1 MQSDGKYVQRHPRQ
15 GEERRDVS
23 EVFIEVISSQSQG
36 KDKVWDGENS
46 TFRELGFGYQMPW
59 EKQLQQRMIKVE
71 NQIMQN
77 NLKFNLPDGYKV
89 QQLISE
95 LADQYSIKK
104 EPAISESFAI
114 YDTFDWRLFNKSLV
128 LYQSGN
134 KLFLRK
140 LTKSETIHTVEI
152 MSLPVFIWDFPD
164 GKLKKQLVPIIKMRA
179 LLKLVEVLC
188 RSTTYRILNQDEK
201 TVVRLAYEEI
211 LPSREKDAP
220 VLATHLWLKPVKGY
234 PKYSQN
240 LAKQFK
246 EAGLPI
252 GKKEDIYFKMLKTV
266 DKKPGSYS
274 AKLNIQLD
282 PDMRSDDAA
291 KMILHFLL
299 QVMRINEANIEKDLD
314 TEFLH
319 DFRVAIRRTRS
330 ALGQIKDV
338 FPMEKTNRFKKDFAF
353 VGELSNQ
360 LRDLDVYLLKE
371 DIYRAMLSPV
381 LQNDIDPLFEY
392 LRQKRSKAL
401 QNVLS
406 GLRSKKYAKI
416 LHDWETFLN
425 EPRKDSKTADSAKQ
439 PVIYLARK
447 RIYIKYRGIVKAGN
461 LIIENTEDEMLHV
474 LRIQCKKLRYL
485 MEFFSSLF
493 PRRKINVLIE
503 QLRKLQD
510 NLGDFNDLC
519 IQEEYL
525 LNITREL
532 SATRHRLKKTLV
544 AIGSLIGTLDRE
556 RQAVKDAFAKA
567 FTDFASPENK
577 KLFRELFA
585 SKS

>member
-1 MQSDGKYVQRHPRQ
+1 MR
-15 GEERRDVS
+15 
-23 EVFIEVISSQSQG
+23 
-36 KDKVWDGENS
+36 
-46 TFRELGFGYQMPW
+46 
-59 EKQLQQRMIKVE
+59 
-71 NQIMQN
+71 N
-77 NLKFNLPDGYKV
+77 NLKFNLPDGYKQ

-95 LADQYSIKK
+95 LAGPYAIKK
-104 EPAISESFAI
+104 ESAISESFAI

-140 LTKSETIHTVEI
+140 LAKSEIIHTIEI
-152 MSLPVFIWDFPD
+152 TSLPVFIWDFPD
-164 GKLKKQLVPIIKMRA
+164 GKLKKQLVLIIKMRA
-179 LLKLVEVLC
+179 LLKLVEVHC

-201 TVVRLAYEEI
+201 TVARLAYEEI
-211 LPSREKDAP
+211 LTSREKDAL
-220 VLATHLWLKPVKGY
+220 VLTTYLWLKPVKGY
-234 PKYSQN
+234 SKHSQN

-246 EAGLPI
+246 EAGFTI
-252 GKKEDIYFKMLKTV
+252 SKKEDVYFNALEVV

-282 PDMRSDDAA
+282 PDMRSDDAT
-291 KMILHFLL
+291 KVILHFLL
-299 QVMRINEANIEKDLD
+299 QIMRINEVNIEKDLD

-330 ALGQIKDV
+330 ALGQIKNV
-338 FPMEKTNRFKKDFAF
+338 FPMGTTNRFKKDFAF

-371 DIYRAMLSPV
+371 DTYKAMLPSV

-401 QNVLS
+401 QNVLN
-406 GLRSKKYAKI
+406 GLRSKKYVKI
-416 LHDWETFLN
+416 LNDWEAFLN
-425 EPRKDSKTADSAKQ
+425 EPRKDSKTAANANL

-447 RIYIKYRGIVKAGN
+447 RIYMKYRGVVKAGN

-493 PRRKINVLIE
+493 PRKKINVLIE
-503 QLRKLQD
+503 QLKKLQD
-510 NLGDFNDLC
+510 NLGYFNDLC
-519 IQEEYL
+519 VQEEYL
-525 LNITREL
+525 FNITKKL
-532 SATRHRLKKTLV
+532 PATHHQLKKTLV

-556 RQAVKDAFAKA
+556 RQTVKDAFAKT
-567 FTDFASPENK
+567 FTDFALPANR